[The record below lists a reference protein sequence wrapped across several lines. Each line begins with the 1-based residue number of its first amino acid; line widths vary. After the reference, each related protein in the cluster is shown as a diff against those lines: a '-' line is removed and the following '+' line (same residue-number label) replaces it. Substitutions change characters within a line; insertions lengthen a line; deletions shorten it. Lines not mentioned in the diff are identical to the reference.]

1 MEKAAY
7 PLTAGLSF
15 ASVARMGR
23 TSAGNQLAQWVGR
36 KSKGSATLTWSRSE
50 LTLVVTGLQIVA
62 VEGDDNERLAA
73 AFGLTDGGEWFSEAA
88 AAVSSGQV
96 SQAEANAVVKRA
108 LAEKLKEFFTA
119 PDAEVAFDSALRHEP
134 HGLTISYPHLVMEL
148 VLGPGGEQVAGAF
161 MPDPFLILRR
171 LPDFPKRVG
180 ALGLTEEGMAI
191 LAKVND
197 QRTAQEIA
205 DPSPHGREVAVRL
218 LGAATAAG
226 LVEGVIKVAEMPL
239 NTTPAP
245 HFGVAPRRRLWPWVL
260 LVLGLVAAVAALVAL
275 RPWESASVVGGGGP
289 WAVAVDGGCQPAEL
303 ERLYRRQ
310 EQDKVNFGVV
320 PFGRGDSQCYRL
332 IWGHFPSKEAAEDV
346 ISRLPAS
353 VTSRGF
359 PPHVVRVEGNT
370 P

>member
-1 MEKAAY
+1 
-7 PLTAGLSF
+7 
-15 ASVARMGR
+15 MGR
-23 TSAGNQLAQWVGR
+23 TSAAGQLALWVGR
-36 KSKGSATLTWSRSE
+36 KSKGSAHLRWGQND
-50 LTLVVTGLQIVA
+50 LVLHVTGLQIVA
-62 VEGDDNERLAA
+62 VEGDDNDRLSAS
-73 AFGLTDGGEWFSEAA
+73 FGLTDGGEWFAEAS
-88 AAVSSGQV
+88 AAVTSGQV
-96 SQAEANAVVKRA
+96 SQGEANAVVKRTV
-108 LAEKLKEFFTA
+108 AERLREFFTA
-119 PDAEVAFDSALRHEP
+119 ADADVTFETAVVHEA

-148 VLGPGGEQVAGAF
+148 VLGPGGEQIAGAF
-161 MPDPFLILRR
+161 LPDPTLILRR

-205 DPSPHGREVAVRL
+205 DPSPHGRDVALRL

-226 LVEGVIKVAEMPL
+226 LVEAVVKVAEIPL
-239 NTTPAP
+239 RTAQPP
-245 HFGVAPRRRLWPWVL
+245 RFGVAPRRRFWPWAL
-260 LVLGLVAAVAALVAL
+260 LVAVLVAAVAALAVL
-275 RPWESASVVGGGGP
+275 RPWERANLVGGGGP

-310 EQDKVNFGVV
+310 EQDKLNLRVV

-332 IWGHFPSKEAAEDV
+332 IWGHFPSKDAAESV
-346 ISRLPAS
+346 IPKLPAN

-359 PPHVVRVEGNT
+359 PPHVVRVEGNS